1 MILFDFENA
10 KNAKRVLCLG
20 CCFFKGKSLKLDWW
34 SPEVGCFKEGAS
46 AKEIWVR
53 MIGLSVHLWR
63 KDFFKRVGDA
73 CGGFVA
79 VDTVE
84 RYHLQWARIL
94 ISFNRRRVPR
104 LLNEVAGS
112 SANAIHLWW
121 EAPPWLLSASTKE
134 NHWMLEVREDSEE
147 RSCAA
152 RCVGVEFRKRAKSHM
167 ASSEPFAC

>member
-10 KNAKRVLCLG
+10 KDAKRVLCLG

-73 CGGFVA
+73 CEV
-79 VDTVE
+79 
-84 RYHLQWARIL
+84 LWLWIQWRDI
-94 ISFNRRRVPR
+94 IYS
-104 LLNEVAGS
+104 G
-112 SANAIHLWW
+112 
-121 EAPPWLLSASTKE
+121 
-134 NHWMLEVREDSEE
+134 LE
-147 RSCAA
+147 
-152 RCVGVEFRKRAKSHM
+152 F
-167 ASSEPFAC
+167 